1 MKKGK
6 RWFTIITFAV
16 GFLICFYPVAASAW
30 ESHIQK
36 DTISTYSSDVDSIDS
51 ETLQQE
57 IRKAEEYN
65 SILFQSMGASIG
77 NYDAEILSD
86 DSYNSLLNLSGKGI
100 MGTIQIPKIDVNL
113 PIYHGTDDQVLSIG
127 VGHVQNSSLPVGGNS
142 TRTLLTGHRGLPN
155 SKLFTRLDELEE
167 GDLFF
172 VDICGCTLAYQI
184 YSIEVIEPDEVGK
197 LDPVNDEDIATLITC
212 TPYGINTQR
221 LIVNGKRIPYSIKV
235 QESIPEEMMSLRE
248 LFFTVLPF
256 LFLFLLL
263 IKEFKE
269 RRKA

>member
-1 MKKGK
+1 
-6 RWFTIITFAV
+6 
-16 GFLICFYPVAASAW
+16 
-30 ESHIQK
+30 
-36 DTISTYSSDVDSIDS
+36 
-51 ETLQQE
+51 
-57 IRKAEEYN
+57 
-65 SILFQSMGASIG
+65 MGASIG

-172 VDICGCTLAYQI
+172 LDICGCTLAYQI

-197 LDPVNDEDIATLITC
+197 LDPVNDEDVATLITC

>member
-6 RWFTIITFAV
+6 RWFSIIVFII
-16 GFLICFYPVAASAW
+16 GFLICLYPLAASAW
-30 ESHIQK
+30 EGHIQK
-36 DTISTYSSDVDSIDS
+36 DTISTYSKDVGSIDS
-51 ETLQQE
+51 DTLKDE

-65 SILFQSMGASIG
+65 SILFQTMGASIG

-86 DSYNSLLNLSGKGI
+86 ESYSSMLNLSNTGV

-113 PIYHGTDDQVLSIG
+113 PIYHGTDDQVLSNG
-127 VGHVQNSSLPVGGNS
+127 VGHVQTSSLPVGGNN

-172 VDICGCTLAYQI
+172 IELCGKILAYEV

-197 LDPVNDEDIATLITC
+197 LDPINDEDIATLITC

-221 LIVNGKRIPYSIKV
+221 LIVNGKRIPYSQKV
-235 QESIPEEMMSLRE
+235 QESIKEEMMSIRE
-248 LFFTVLPF
+248 IFFTILPF
-256 LFLFLLL
+256 VFLLIL
-263 IKEFKE
+263 LVKEIRE

>member
-1 MKKGK
+1 
-6 RWFTIITFAV
+6 
-16 GFLICFYPVAASAW
+16 
-30 ESHIQK
+30 
-36 DTISTYSSDVDSIDS
+36 
-51 ETLQQE
+51 
-57 IRKAEEYN
+57 
-65 SILFQSMGASIG
+65 
-77 NYDAEILSD
+77 
-86 DSYNSLLNLSGKGI
+86 

-167 GDLFF
+167 EDLFF
-172 VDICGCTLAYQI
+172 LDICGCTLAYQI

>member
-16 GFLICFYPVAASAW
+16 GFLICLYPVAASAW

-100 MGTIQIPKIDVNL
+100 MGTI
-113 PIYHGTDDQVLSIG
+113 
-127 VGHVQNSSLPVGGNS
+127 
-142 TRTLLTGHRGLPN
+142 
-155 SKLFTRLDELEE
+155 
-167 GDLFF
+167 
-172 VDICGCTLAYQI
+172 
-184 YSIEVIEPDEVGK
+184 
-197 LDPVNDEDIATLITC
+197 
-212 TPYGINTQR
+212 
-221 LIVNGKRIPYSIKV
+221 
-235 QESIPEEMMSLRE
+235 
-248 LFFTVLPF
+248 
-256 LFLFLLL
+256 
-263 IKEFKE
+263 
-269 RRKA
+269 